1 MSQHDAY
8 LDRMTTRLGDLEGEI
23 ARLSQEHA
31 PDERGDGPPE
41 VRNSGRASRP
51 RRSGC
56 TALRRAGAE
65 LDDEMTLSFGQA
77 FERLQ
82 AAVSRARTS
91 RPAARGRR
99 EGPTAGALA
108 IA

>member
-41 VRNSGRASRP
+41 VRELRASLAAAKERLH
-51 RRSGC
+51 
-56 TALRRAGAE
+56 ALRRAGAE

-91 RPAARGRR
+91 LAGRTRAA
-99 EGPTAGALA
+99 
-108 IA
+108 